1 MAKEILK
8 LKEFLLEL
16 FKLVLNKG
24 LSYFFS
30 SRLTSKPLNVQDV
43 SMLKSL
49 LNLLEINSNL
59 DETFETFISTK
70 LDSVFM
76 SPIDKQRLVEKNKLI
91 FKFIDML
98 PLGTKKSYPY
108 VKKWFLPSLVV
119 NISVNLNTNL
129 FSYILEQNSKLQSE
143 FVEKLESSV
152 IIYSQNQIRQ
162 AYDAEQVGFIQKVL
176 TNFDAHL
183 KSKHHQMETESFAL
197 SLNSDLVNEEIKS
210 QFRLR
215 FK

>member
-1 MAKEILK
+1 M
-8 LKEFLLEL
+8 
-16 FKLVLNKG
+16 
-24 LSYFFS
+24 
-30 SRLTSKPLNVQDV
+30 QDV
-43 SMLKSL
+43 SILKSL
-49 LNLLEINSNL
+49 LNLQDPNSNL
-59 DETFETFISTK
+59 DETFETFVSTK

-98 PLGTKKSYPY
+98 PLGTRKNYPF
-108 VKKWFLPSLVV
+108 VKKWFLPSLVL
-119 NISVNLNTNL
+119 NINAYLNTNL

-143 FVEKLESSV
+143 FVEKLESNV
-152 IIYSQNQIRQ
+152 IVYAQNQIRQ

-183 KSKHHQMETESFAL
+183 KSNHHQMETESFAM
-197 SLNSDLVNEEIKS
+197 SLNSDLFNEEIKS
-210 QFRLR
+210 QFRSR